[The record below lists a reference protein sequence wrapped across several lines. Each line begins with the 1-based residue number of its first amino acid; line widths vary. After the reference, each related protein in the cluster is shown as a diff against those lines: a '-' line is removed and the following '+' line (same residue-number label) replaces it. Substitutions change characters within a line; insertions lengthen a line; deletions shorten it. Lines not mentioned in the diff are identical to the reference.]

1 MSAIQVDQLQ
11 HELRRMMLMAQEN
24 VEASFRSVL
33 DRNED
38 ELSQVEETEEYID
51 FLNREISLHISHV
64 IAYETNQ

>member
-1 MSAIQVDQLQ
+1 MHLEYLTPIQTGSKESGLGVSAIQVDQLQ
-11 HELRRMMLMAQEN
+11 HELHRMMLMAQEN

-51 FLNREISLHISHV
+51 
-64 IAYETNQ
+64 